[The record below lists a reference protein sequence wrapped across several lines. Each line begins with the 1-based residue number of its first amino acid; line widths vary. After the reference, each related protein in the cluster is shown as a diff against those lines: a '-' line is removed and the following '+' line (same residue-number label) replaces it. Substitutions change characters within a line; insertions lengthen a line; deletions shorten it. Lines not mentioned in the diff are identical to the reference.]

1 MTAEFGFGKRI
12 AVALRVLRGGGA
24 GDYARVAT
32 LEMDVKERDER
43 IERLQR
49 EFALERR
56 RAETASSGAVDAGIE
71 ELARK
76 AAGLFANLR
85 AMCARHE
92 RGDEVRAGDV
102 LKVAARIETLFAER
116 GLEPLGE
123 VDAEV
128 PFDSRLHQ
136 RMSGGDVSDGDPVRV
151 RFVGYRFSGKI
162 VAKAMVSRTEGSEE

>member
-92 RGDEVRAGDV
+92 RGDRNQHSSPQYRAVHGIEEAL
-102 LKVAARIETLFAER
+102 LKLR
-116 GLEPLGE
+116 
-123 VDAEV
+123 
-128 PFDSRLHQ
+128 
-136 RMSGGDVSDGDPVRV
+136 
-151 RFVGYRFSGKI
+151 
-162 VAKAMVSRTEGSEE
+162 VSR